1 MEVENWTMKP
11 VQELVSAD
19 DIVLVAVAEKTESK
33 D

>member
-1 MEVENWTMKP
+1 MEVENQTMKP

-19 DIVLVAVAEKTESK
+19 DIVLVAVVEKTESK